1 LVILTANR
9 QKTTRGFADVAL
21 AQNTAGLSALSWL
34 IVILLAAVIIFGLL
48 FYVKRMRRDTPSK
61 KPDRGGFDR

>member
-1 LVILTANR
+1 M
-9 QKTTRGFADVAL
+9 AL